1 MLKCI
6 GNWASNSQGI
16 RSPHLL
22 SAVCIGICPTSRCQT
37 YIEFFFN
44 VGFWKDAVAAPDGT
58 KASGTLTT
66 RVRSYLSNKRALTN
80 TRPQL
85 HARPHSHTSATAPYL
100 RKRCGPQWI
109 TPEPPPPARPYCARA
124 LAQCARIAPFFVR
137 ARKTAL
143 RARAVRGLARALH

>member
-37 YIEFFFN
+37 YIELCFN

-66 RVRSYLSNKRALTN
+66 RVRSYLSNKRALTH
-80 TRPQL
+80 TRPRL

-109 TPEPPPPARPYCARA
+109 TPEAPPARPYCARA

-137 ARKTAL
+137 AR
-143 RARAVRGLARALH
+143 AVRGLARALR